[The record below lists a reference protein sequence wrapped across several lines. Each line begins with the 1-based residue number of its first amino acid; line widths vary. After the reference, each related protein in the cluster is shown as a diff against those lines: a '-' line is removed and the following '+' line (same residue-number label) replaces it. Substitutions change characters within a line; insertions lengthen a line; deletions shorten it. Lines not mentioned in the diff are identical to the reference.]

1 MEEKIYFNNFNVNV
15 TLRRNG
21 IHFTISSLIN
31 LHMAILIILDILE
44 IFEVFSF
51 SYLIFTF
58 TNALSVV
65 NLGSFIVIYFLI
77 EAP

>member
-31 LHMAILIILDILE
+31 LHMAIHILE
-44 IFEVFSF
+44 IFEGGFF